1 MQDERFEI
9 EYDSFAHIVS
19 LNDTKEQVIIVMTL
33 DEVEKMLE
41 WYCDKFQK
49 IVI

>member
-9 EYDSFAHIVS
+9 EYDELAHIVS
-19 LNDTKEQVIIVMTL
+19 LNDKKEQIILVMTL
-33 DEVEKMLE
+33 EEVEKMLE